1 MTGTLPWKRV
11 DKKGG
16 VPWKPTIYRDKVVT
30 MMEEFSLVDVFR
42 KQNPTKKTFT
52 YLSKALKLSSRIDYF
67 LVAQLLTNQVS
78 QSDTIVSIAPDH
90 NAVKL
95 QLTIPQGKRGPGLWK
110 FNNSLLEDEDYI
122 ELIKANFPVIREKY
136 LGIGNERL
144 KWELLKME
152 IRDITISF
160 SKNKAKLLRKRE
172 QEIQNRLK
180 IIDSFISCAAHT
192 DCTDENEKE
201 YANLKCELDLIYE
214 RKGQGSILRSKTR
227 WTEQGE
233 KPTKYFFNLERR
245 NYNLKT
251 IKKLE
256 RSQGE
261 FLTKKDDILKEIES
275 LYTKLYASVLLDDN
289 DLFDSFVQNLD
300 IPKLDDTQRDRVRG

>member
-1 MTGTLPWKRV
+1 
-11 DKKGG
+11 
-16 VPWKPTIYRDKVVT
+16 

-42 KQNPTKKTFT
+42 KQNPTKKSVT
-52 YLSKALKLSSRIDYF
+52 YVSKALKLSSRIDYF

-90 NAVKL
+90 KAVKL

-136 LGIGNERL
+136 LGIGDERL

-172 QEIQNRLK
+172 Q
-180 IIDSFISCAAHT
+180 
-192 DCTDENEKE
+192 
-201 YANLKCELDLIYE
+201 
-214 RKGQGSILRSKTR
+214 
-227 WTEQGE
+227 
-233 KPTKYFFNLERR
+233 
-245 NYNLKT
+245 
-251 IKKLE
+251 
-256 RSQGE
+256 
-261 FLTKKDDILKEIES
+261 
-275 LYTKLYASVLLDDN
+275 
-289 DLFDSFVQNLD
+289 
-300 IPKLDDTQRDRVRG
+300 